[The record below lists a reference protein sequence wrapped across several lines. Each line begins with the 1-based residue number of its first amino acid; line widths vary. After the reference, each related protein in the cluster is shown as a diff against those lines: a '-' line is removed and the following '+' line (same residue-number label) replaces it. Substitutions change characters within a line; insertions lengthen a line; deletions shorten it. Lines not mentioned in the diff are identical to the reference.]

1 MPEFPPV
8 IKIVCF
14 LPSSEANDE
23 LCEGVEATAVVR
35 PTMAASRT
43 VSLLV
48 GGDIFAASSSSD
60 VFADALVA
68 NGDADDDDDDD
79 DDDGKVCFFRKD
91 AVRKERHELRPPPDT
106 AKELAVNAVIVSA
119 RVVMY
124 MRAF

>member
-23 LCEGVEATAVVR
+23 LCKGVEVMAVVR

-79 DDDGKVCFFRKD
+79 DDGKVCFFRKD
-91 AVRKERHELRPPPDT
+91 AVRKERHELRPPDT

>member
-1 MPEFPPV
+1 M

-23 LCEGVEATAVVR
+23 LCEGVEVMAVVR

-79 DDDGKVCFFRKD
+79 DGKVCFFRKD
-91 AVRKERHELRPPPDT
+91 AVRKERHELRPPDT

>member
-23 LCEGVEATAVVR
+23 LCEGVEVMAVVR

-60 VFADALVA
+60 VFADALGA
-68 NGDADDDDDDD
+68 NGDADDDDADAA
-79 DDDGKVCFFRKD
+79 GKVCLFRKD
-91 AVRKERHELRPPPDT
+91 AVRKERHELRPPDN

>member
-23 LCEGVEATAVVR
+23 LCEGVVAMAVVR
-35 PTMAASRT
+35 PTVAASRT

-91 AVRKERHELRPPPDT
+91 AVRKERHELRPPDT

>member
-14 LPSSEANDE
+14 LSSSEANDE
-23 LCEGVEATAVVR
+23 LCEGVVATAVVR

-60 VFADALVA
+60 VFEDALVA
-68 NGDADDDDDDD
+68 NGDADDDDD

-91 AVRKERHELRPPPDT
+91 AVRKERHELRPPDN
-106 AKELAVNAVIVSA
+106 ARELAVKAVIVSA

-124 MRAF
+124 ARAL

>member
-23 LCEGVEATAVVR
+23 LCEGVEVMAVVR

-68 NGDADDDDDDD
+68 NGDADDDDDD
-79 DDDGKVCFFRKD
+79 GKVCFFRKD
-91 AVRKERHELRPPPDT
+91 AVRKERHELRPPDT

>member
-23 LCEGVEATAVVR
+23 LCEGVVATAVVR

-48 GGDIFAASSSSD
+48 GGGIFAVSSSSD

-68 NGDADDDDDDD
+68 NGDADD

-91 AVRKERHELRPPPDT
+91 AVRKERHELRPPDT
-106 AKELAVNAVIVSA
+106 AKELAVNVNAVIVSA
-119 RVVMY
+119 RVVIY

>member
-23 LCEGVEATAVVR
+23 LCEGVEVMAVVR

-79 DDDGKVCFFRKD
+79 DGKVCFFRND
-91 AVRKERHELRPPPDT
+91 AVRKERHELRPPDNAT
-106 AKELAVNAVIVSA
+106 ELAVKAVIVSA

>member
-23 LCEGVEATAVVR
+23 LCEGVEVMAVVR

-79 DDDGKVCFFRKD
+79 DDNGKVCFFRKD
-91 AVRKERHELRPPPDT
+91 AVRKERHELRPPDT

>member
-1 MPEFPPV
+1 M

-23 LCEGVEATAVVR
+23 LCEGVVAMAVVR

-48 GGDIFAASSSSD
+48 GGDIFAASSD

-68 NGDADDDDDDD
+68 NGDA

-91 AVRKERHELRPPPDT
+91 AVRKERHELRPPDT

>member
-23 LCEGVEATAVVR
+23 LCEGVVATAVVR

-60 VFADALVA
+60 VFEDALVA
-68 NGDADDDDDDD
+68 NGDADDD

-91 AVRKERHELRPPPDT
+91 AVRKERHELRPPDN
-106 AKELAVNAVIVSA
+106 ARELAVKAVIVSA

-124 MRAF
+124 ARAF

>member
-1 MPEFPPV
+1 
-8 IKIVCF
+8 
-14 LPSSEANDE
+14 
-23 LCEGVEATAVVR
+23 LCEGVVATAVVR

-48 GGDIFAASSSSD
+48 GGDIFAASSD

-68 NGDADDDDDDD
+68 NGDA

-91 AVRKERHELRPPPDT
+91 AVRKERHELRPPDT

>member
-23 LCEGVEATAVVR
+23 LCEGVVAMPVVR

-48 GGDIFAASSSSD
+48 GGGIFAASSSSD

-68 NGDADDDDDDD
+68 NGDADDD
-79 DDDGKVCFFRKD
+79 GKVCFFRND
-91 AVRKERHELRPPPDT
+91 AVRKERHELRPPDN
-106 AKELAVNAVIVSA
+106 ARELAVKAVIVSA

>member
-23 LCEGVEATAVVR
+23 LCEGVEVMAVVR

-48 GGDIFAASSSSD
+48 GGDIFAASSD

-68 NGDADDDDDDD
+68 NGDADDD
-79 DDDGKVCFFRKD
+79 GKVCFLRKD
-91 AVRKERHELRPPPDT
+91 AVRKERHELRPPDT

>member
-14 LPSSEANDE
+14 LPSSGANDE
-23 LCEGVEATAVVR
+23 LCEGVVAMAVVR

-48 GGDIFAASSSSD
+48 GGDIFAASSD

-68 NGDADDDDDDD
+68 NGDA

-91 AVRKERHELRPPPDT
+91 AVRKERHELRPPDT

>member
-23 LCEGVEATAVVR
+23 LCEGVEVMAVVR

-48 GGDIFAASSSSD
+48 GGDIFAASSD

-68 NGDADDDDDDD
+68 NGDA

-91 AVRKERHELRPPPDT
+91 AVRKERHELRPPDT

-124 MRAF
+124 IRAF

>member
-23 LCEGVEATAVVR
+23 LCEGVVAMAVVR

-48 GGDIFAASSSSD
+48 GGDIFAASSD

-79 DDDGKVCFFRKD
+79 DGKVCFFRND
-91 AVRKERHELRPPPDT
+91 AVRKERHELRPPDN
-106 AKELAVNAVIVSA
+106 ARELAVKAVIVSA

-124 MRAF
+124 SRAF

>member
-23 LCEGVEATAVVR
+23 LCEGVVATAVVR

-48 GGDIFAASSSSD
+48 GGDIFAASSD

-68 NGDADDDDDDD
+68 NGDADD

-91 AVRKERHELRPPPDT
+91 AVRKERHELRPPDN
-106 AKELAVNAVIVSA
+106 ARELAVKAVIVSA

>member
-23 LCEGVEATAVVR
+23 LCEGVVATAVVR

-79 DDDGKVCFFRKD
+79 DGKVCFFRKD
-91 AVRKERHELRPPPDT
+91 AVRKERHELRPPDT

>member
-23 LCEGVEATAVVR
+23 LCKGVEVMAVVR

-48 GGDIFAASSSSD
+48 GGDIFAASSD

-68 NGDADDDDDDD
+68 NGDA

-91 AVRKERHELRPPPDT
+91 AVRKERHELRPPDT

>member
-23 LCEGVEATAVVR
+23 LCEGVVATAVVR

-48 GGDIFAASSSSD
+48 GGGIFAASSSSD

-68 NGDADDDDDDD
+68 NGDADDD
-79 DDDGKVCFFRKD
+79 GKVCFFRND
-91 AVRKERHELRPPPDT
+91 AVRKERHELRPPDN
-106 AKELAVNAVIVSA
+106 ARELAVNAVIVSA